1 MRKKVHNIEYSSM
14 QAISYNL
21 PFTVEVWAW
30 KLHEEGLQELGVVTF
45 VGIKDV
51 VLEFLFGIRTTAG
64 DGVEWEELSDI
75 VDLTSIIVS
84 RGYTEVYQDVTMID
98 RGLVGSP
105 SYLSVKS
112 SCGPGV

>member
-51 VLEFLFGIRTTAG
+51 VLEFLFGI
-64 DGVEWEELSDI
+64 
-75 VDLTSIIVS
+75 S